1 MSTSQD
7 EFSVRGSFR
16 LVDDL
21 AAEISE
27 ELTTEFSNVVVIHPN
42 QPLLQETVSNVINTL
57 SSYYKVSALEIPDG
71 ESGKSL
77 SICEQIWQHLEDQ
90 QSNRRTLLIG
100 IGGGAVLDVAGFAA
114 STFMRG
120 IAFWSIPTTLLS
132 MVDAGIGGKTAINFS
147 GFKNH
152 VGTFTHPSKIWI
164 CPQVL
169 RNLPE
174 SEMLNGW
181 AECVKHGLLEGD
193 ELWEKCKNQIPPV
206 QPHTLISFW
215 KPFIE
220 QQAMFKAHI
229 VEQDFKEN
237 GLRETLNAGHTVA
250 HALESYSAKHR
261 LHIAHGTAVA
271 WGLLI
276 ESEAAPWHSTESKS
290 STESSSVTSENAHSE
305 DWIQTLQY
313 LVTTQYPSLQIAKH
327 HSIESAIEEILEYAN
342 SDKKNHNGKIV
353 GSVLESPGNCK
364 IQTPLNKS
372 SLKSLLSKYLQA

>member
-1 MSTSQD
+1 MNASQD

-27 ELTTEFSNVVVIHPN
+27 ELTTEFSNVVLVYPQ
-42 QPLLQETVSNVINTL
+42 QPLLQATVNEVIATL
-57 SSYYKVSALEIPDG
+57 STYYKVSALEIPDG

-77 SICEQIWQHLEDQ
+77 SICEKIWQHLEDQ

-164 CPQVL
+164 CPKVL
-169 RNLPE
+169 SCLPE
-174 SEMLNGW
+174 TEMLNGW
-181 AECVKHGLLEGD
+181 AECVKHGLLEGE

-220 QQAMFKAHI
+220 QQAMFKAQI

-250 HALESYSAKHR
+250 HALESYCAKYN
-261 LHIAHGTAVA
+261 LPIAHGTAVA

-276 ESEAAPWHSTESKS
+276 ESEAAPWHSTLSNNSLEK
-290 STESSSVTSENAHSE
+290 TSMSIKNAHYE

-313 LVTTQYPSLQIAKH
+313 LVTTQYPSLQIANH
-327 HSIESAIEEILEYAN
+327 HTLESAIEEILEFAT
-342 SDKKNHNGKIV
+342 SDKKNHHGKIV
-353 GSVLESPGNCK
+353 GSVVESPGICK

-372 SLKSLLSKYLQA
+372 ALQSLLSKYLQA